1 VITLIL
7 PTSLYVFFTGF
18 EYQKMAL
25 APLFKKNL
33 LIVRAQEVVK
43 VTPIN
48 KKLDNDNL
56 LIVSETM
63 LVLLIR

>member
-1 VITLIL
+1 
-7 PTSLYVFFTGF
+7 
-18 EYQKMAL
+18 MAL